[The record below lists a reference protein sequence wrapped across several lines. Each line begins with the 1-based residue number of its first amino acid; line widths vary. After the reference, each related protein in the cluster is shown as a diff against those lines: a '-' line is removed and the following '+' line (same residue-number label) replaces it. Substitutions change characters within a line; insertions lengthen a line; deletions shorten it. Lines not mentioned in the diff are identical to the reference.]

1 MAMARKFDAI
11 VIGTGQSGPPLADRL
26 TQEGLRT
33 AIIERK
39 HVGGTCVNTGCIP
52 TKTLVASA
60 RVAHQARRAAEYGV
74 KIGRQLSVDM
84 KRVKAR
90 KDRISLQSRTG
101 VTRWIKSLP
110 NATFYRGHERFESPL
125 TVRVNGELLEAE
137 RIFINVGARALIPE
151 MPGIDEIDYLT
162 NSSMMHVD
170 FLPKHLVIIGGS
182 YVGLEFGQMYRRFG
196 SRVTIIEQR
205 ERLIGREDPDISDA
219 IRKILE
225 KEGIEIRLNAKCI
238 AVQRRGQ
245 GVAVDLD
252 CRKLP
257 RRVNGSHLL
266 LAVGR
271 RPNTDDLA

>member
-1 MAMARKFDAI
+1 MVRASPAHHSQTVSRRRGF
-11 VIGTGQSGPPLADRL
+11 S
-26 TQEGLRT
+26 T

-74 KIGRQLSVDM
+74 KVGRQLSVDM

-90 KDRISLQSRTG
+90 KDRISLQSRNG

-110 NATFYRGHERFESPL
+110 NATFYRGHARFESPR

-151 MPGIDEIDYLT
+151 MPGIDETDYLT

-182 YVGLEFGQMYRRFG
+182 YIGLE
-196 SRVTIIEQR
+196 ST
-205 ERLIGREDPDISDA
+205 
-219 IRKILE
+219 
-225 KEGIEIRLNAKCI
+225 
-238 AVQRRGQ
+238 
-245 GVAVDLD
+245 
-252 CRKLP
+252 P
-257 RRVNGSHLL
+257 RPS
-266 LAVGR
+266 
-271 RPNTDDLA
+271 TK